1 MPQKSND
8 TVHILEGR
16 GTLFKRPNTPHWQL
30 RYKAQGEWR
39 RATTKCDTLAEAK
52 QIATDIVVEAS
63 YKEKHNLPIVNK
75 RFKSVAKLTIRRL
88 QELQASGRG
97 KETYLTYIQVINKY
111 LIPLLGNHNV
121 DKISNAVLA
130 KFAKER
136 IDMLGKVPSAS
147 VLNNHNSALNKVF
160 DEAIERGYMTKF
172 QVPLLRNDG
181 IKSER
186 RPDFTLDEYK
196 QLYKA
201 MRTWASRGRK
211 GHEQLFRQTL
221 RNYVLVLSNTGIRAG
236 TEAMNLRWKH
246 VAFFNENGKRYLELH
261 VDGKTGGRDVIARH
275 SVVNFLDRL
284 RKLNPK
290 LEGDTF
296 EEFIKN
302 KRNEYVFRINDRDM
316 TSDFGKSFANMLK
329 ECKLL
334 TDNKTEKKRTLYSLR
349 HYYATMALTYETMSV
364 YVLAKHLGTSVK
376 MIEDHYGHV
385 LLRKK
390 ASEIAGDRKPKV
402 NQNKG
407 IEGDAVK
414 NNHNTIDKEK
424 ALEDKGGKLDNVVQ
438 LRQRK

>member
-1 MPQKSND
+1 MPLKSND

-39 RATTKCDTLAEAK
+39 RATTKCEKLVEAK
-52 QIATDIVVEAS
+52 RVATDIVVEAS

-136 IDMLGKVPSAS
+136 IDLLGKVPSAS

-186 RPDFTLDEYK
+186 RPECLTL
-196 QLYKA
+196 
-201 MRTWASRGRK
+201 
-211 GHEQLFRQTL
+211 
-221 RNYVLVLSNTGIRAG
+221 
-236 TEAMNLRWKH
+236 
-246 VAFFNENGKRYLELH
+246 
-261 VDGKTGGRDVIARH
+261 
-275 SVVNFLDRL
+275 
-284 RKLNPK
+284 
-290 LEGDTF
+290 
-296 EEFIKN
+296 
-302 KRNEYVFRINDRDM
+302 
-316 TSDFGKSFANMLK
+316 
-329 ECKLL
+329 
-334 TDNKTEKKRTLYSLR
+334 SL
-349 HYYATMALTYETMSV
+349 AQCS
-364 YVLAKHLGTSVK
+364 
-376 MIEDHYGHV
+376 
-385 LLRKK
+385 
-390 ASEIAGDRKPKV
+390 
-402 NQNKG
+402 
-407 IEGDAVK
+407 
-414 NNHNTIDKEK
+414 
-424 ALEDKGGKLDNVVQ
+424 
-438 LRQRK
+438 